1 MREAQLRGWLG
12 HRARGN
18 HSSLHPLGAGGSRD
32 AAKSGFPT
40 LEVPQSKPLSPGEV
54 LGCTAPVLKEQKD
67 AIVFVADGR
76 FHLEAIMIANPTV
89 PAFRH
94 DPYQRILTRE
104 EYAHGEMRRVRRD
117 MVNRARGAKSFGIV
131 LGTLGRQGNPAIL
144 EHLEKRMK
152 EKGLPY
158 IVFLISEMNPHK
170 MSLLKGADAFVQI
183 ACPRLSI
190 DWGEDFT
197 KPVLTPY
204 EAEVCL
210 GGAQPGGSRRARSR
224 VRKTRRTRWTTTRRT
239 ADLGRARTSNRSR
252 RGRGSRR
259 RDKPPVAVAVES

>member
-1 MREAQLRGWLG
+1 
-12 HRARGN
+12 
-18 HSSLHPLGAGGSRD
+18 
-32 AAKSGFPT
+32 
-40 LEVPQSKPLSPGEV
+40 
-54 LGCTAPVLKEQKD
+54 
-67 AIVFVADGR
+67 
-76 FHLEAIMIANPTV
+76 
-89 PAFRH
+89 
-94 DPYQRILTRE
+94 
-104 EYAHGEMRRVRRD
+104 MRRVRRD

-144 EHLEKRMK
+144 DHLEKRMK
-152 EKGLPY
+152 GKGLPY
-158 IVFLISEMNPHK
+158 TVFLISEMNPHK

-210 GGAQPGGSRRARSR
+210 GGVQPWWEREGKAPGEENSPYPMDYYAKDSGPWTSSYVKSKPPRVGG
-224 VRKTRRTRWTTTRRT
+224 
-239 ADLGRARTSNRSR
+239 
-252 RGRGSRR
+252 RR